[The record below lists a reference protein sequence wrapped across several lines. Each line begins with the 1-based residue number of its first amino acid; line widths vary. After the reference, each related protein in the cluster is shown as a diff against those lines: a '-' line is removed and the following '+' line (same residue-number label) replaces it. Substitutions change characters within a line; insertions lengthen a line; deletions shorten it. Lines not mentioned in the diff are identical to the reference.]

1 MEKSKYYLFFLIA
14 LPVLAASSISFFS
27 CPPVKENPI
36 NNTIKKTGIFRLSD
50 WSELLEDIYNKG
62 LLVNIDL
69 SECKAPDSGGDVL
82 KRVNEDGSDY
92 TPTNYPAGSG
102 MSGKV
107 NPYNDYIQFNPYLG
121 GSFGKEFI
129 LSIILPDDA
138 TMISNASDDIEF
150 DTLEKTDILKKADNK
165 EESGN
170 AFRHFTRLKSVTG
183 KNIRLIG
190 TLAFYNCTSLEEV
203 NFPNVNIVMQY
214 AFYNSGIKK
223 AEFEKLRHIM
233 PSTFE
238 NCKSLEKAEFH
249 NADIISQRAFKGCE
263 NLKEINFSNV
273 KEVEFEAF
281 RNCTSLRIAR
291 FLINIWPRTSSNLP
305 VNPSTGTWSEDTV
318 AFHNNVFRGCSSLEL
333 LDVRNAWNVYFGEGA
348 LADIGTHLELH
359 LYDDK
364 GEGIVAGGRSWGH
377 PQIGM
382 LLGDVPETEEK
393 GGLSLKTLN
402 IIATYVDAFES
413 SRILYADYT
422 SSKPSDNPLISKT
435 PPETYE
441 TSSIRNWINSTYN
454 GNDLANRDEF
464 NNPKNPIV
472 KVTVGR
478 RPAL

>member
-1 MEKSKYYLFFLIA
+1 MKKSKYCLFFLIA
-14 LPVLAASSISFFS
+14 LPLLAVSSIAFFS
-27 CPPVKENPI
+27 CPTLNEEPAKNI
-36 NNTIKKTGIFRLSD
+36 IKIDGVLTVNIWND
-50 WSELLEDIYNKG
+50 LLEDIYNKG
-62 LLVNIDL
+62 VFVNVDL
-69 SECKAPDSGGDVL
+69 SECTAPDSGGDIL
-82 KRVNEDGSDY
+82 KRTNEDGSDY
-92 TPTNYPAGSG
+92 TPTNYPNST
-102 MSGKV
+102 V
-107 NPYNDYIQFNPYLG
+107 RNPYNDYIQFNPSLG

-129 LSIILPDDA
+129 LSIILPDVA
-138 TMISNASDDIEF
+138 TMINNASDQLEIKTLEDIENDETNRF
-150 DTLEKTDILKKADNK
+150 
-165 EESGN
+165 
-170 AFRHFTRLKSVTG
+170 AFKHFTRLKSITG
-183 KNIRLIG
+183 KKISLIG
-190 TLAFYNCTSLEEV
+190 TFAFYNCKALEEAI
-203 NFPNVNIVMQY
+203 FPNVVIVMQY
-214 AFYNSGIKK
+214 AFSNSGIKK

-249 NADIISQRAFKGCE
+249 NADRISQRAFKGCE

-402 IIATYVDAFES
+402 IIATYVDPFES